1 MIIADGIFNERI
13 APEQQ
18 FSILDWIEANVE
30 LPHSARNP
38 KFRRDT
44 APWLSKP
51 LEEIA
56 RDTNHEVVI
65 CAPVGSGKTTLFECM
80 LAWVVAQAPGPTL
93 FAGQTDELSK
103 EWAETRLAPVFNS
116 TAPVARLFPKDR
128 HAKRKTEIIFP
139 HMPLFVGGANISN
152 LQEKSIRWCIGDE
165 VWRWKHGM
173 VEEFRR
179 RTHDRW
185 NSRVVLVSQGGEE
198 GDDFHA
204 AYDLCDQWQFQWI
217 CPHCQRRQPWRFEM
231 IRFDR
236 ERKPDGSLDWDRLT
250 KSTHMVCAGC
260 EARFEDR
267 AEVRRQLSSGSEYV
281 QVGEG
286 MPGRVAF
293 TYPAIAVWWIPWGKL
308 AAEWVKAEEAWQRGD
323 REPRKQFLQKR
334 MAQRWE
340 DRTAHVSNDAVV
352 AMRDPSYKRGQ
363 MPINPALVTLCADPG
378 QMQTHWSVQ
387 AWTAEGEAYV
397 IDYGTTFAIEDLIP
411 LASRMEWKAE
421 GRDEPVRVM
430 CGLVDSGDFTERVYA
445 TCARSVGVFFP
456 SKGSAAQAGTWDA
469 SHLSDY
475 PTLVLYR
482 YVDFSAKVALYIE
495 RIAKKSPPLL
505 HFPVDAGEDFLLGHM
520 GQKIIESEKTKGRV
534 WKKVAGDH
542 YGDCTKLHLVTWWV
556 MRTHLQQE
564 PAQPLTEPAEA

>member
-1 MIIADGIFNERI
+1 ML
-13 APEQQ
+13 PEG
-18 FSILDWIEANVE
+18 FSETVDAAEKLGVVEWIERHVE

-38 KFRRDT
+38 RFRRDT
-44 APWLSKP
+44 APWLNRP
-51 LEEIA
+51 LEEVA
-56 RDTNHEVVI
+56 KDTNDEVVI
-65 CAPVGSGKTTLFECM
+65 CAPVGSGKTTLFECL
-80 LAWVVAQAPGPTL
+80 LAWVVSQAPGPSL

-103 EWAETRLAPVFNS
+103 EWAETRLAPVFNA
-116 TAPVARLFPKDR
+116 TEPVSRLFPKDR
-128 HAKRKTEIIFP
+128 HAKRKTEILFP
-139 HMPLFVGGANISN
+139 HMPLFIGGANISN

-204 AYDLCDQWQFQWI
+204 AQDLCEQWQWQWQ
-217 CPHCQRRQPWRFEM
+217 CPHCQRRQPWRFELV
-231 IRFDR
+231 RFER
-236 ERKPDGSLDWDRLT
+236 ERKAAGGIDWERLAA
-250 KSTHMVCAGC
+250 STHMLCAGC
-260 EARFEDR
+260 DARFEDT
-267 AEVRRQLSSGSEYV
+267 AETRRQLSASSDYIKVADGV
-281 QVGEG
+281 A
-286 MPGRVAF
+286 GRLAF
-293 TYPAIAVWWIPWGKL
+293 NWNALAVWWIGWGKL
-308 AAEWVKAEEAWQRGD
+308 AAEWVRAEEAWQRGD

-340 DRTAHVSNDAVV
+340 DRTAHVSDDSVV

-363 MPINPALVTLCADPG
+363 MPVNPALVTFCADPG
-378 QMQTHWSVQ
+378 QMQTHWSVM
-387 AWTAEGEAYV
+387 AWTDQGEGYV
-397 IDYGTTFAIEDLIP
+397 VDYGTTFAIEDLIA
-411 LASRMEWKAE
+411 LASRMEWKIE
-421 GRDEPVRVM
+421 GRDEPVRVT
-430 CGLVDSGDFTERVYA
+430 CGLIDSGDFTERVYA
-445 TCARSVGVFFP
+445 TCARAGGVFFP

-469 SHLSDY
+469 SHLKDY

-495 RIAKKSPPLL
+495 RISKKSPPQM
-505 HFPVDAGEDFLLGHM
+505 HFPSDASEDFLLGHM

-556 MRTHLQQE
+556 MRAHFEQDSPE
-564 PAQPLTEPAEA
+564 PLTEPAEA